1 MTRRIALFALAALLL
16 TVACSSDWTFGP
28 SGGGPDSVIGDC
40 QAGTTLQVG
49 EGCTVAQTDANDTFW
64 VKQDGG
70 GCYLVKK
77 GSTFSTSSETC
88 VDAPFFDND
97 GFATTQN
104 DDGSWTVVS
113 VP

>member
-1 MTRRIALFALAALLL
+1 MTRWIALLALACPII
-16 TVACSSDWTFGP
+16 VACSGDLTFGP

-40 QAGTTLQVG
+40 QEGTTLQVG
-49 EGCTVAQTDANDTFW
+49 EGCTVAQTDANETFW
-64 VKQDGG
+64 VKQDGT
-70 GCYLVKK
+70 GCYLVKR
-77 GSTFSTSSETC
+77 GSTVSMSSETC
-88 VDAPFFDND
+88 IDAPFFDND